1 MKTYPNVERF
11 LESIADVAAIEGLI
25 TEDMTIFRNLIR
37 AVMMDGITIAPNVVL
52 SLDEAEDILRNLVN
66 KAHPSTCHCEEAK
79 NSCECTHEPAAPGDH
94 KVTGPDQS
102 TEESAED
109 PAECDDACCESS
121 EEESEEEY
129 EEEYEEKTEINFD
142 VFPFKQV
149 FFNNID
155 FTRQSDG
162 TIHFTIE
169 DIEFHQ

>member
-52 SLDEAEDILRNLVN
+52 SLDEAEDILRGLVN
-66 KAHPSTCHCEEAK
+66 KVNPSACCCEEAK
-79 NSCECTHEPAAPGDH
+79 NGCVGPAPSDFSE
-94 KVTGPDQS
+94 PDQS
-102 TEESAED
+102 TEEPTED
-109 PAECDDACCESS
+109 PAECDDACCESP
-121 EEESEEEY
+121 EG
-129 EEEYEEKTEINFD
+129 KVEINFD
-142 VFPFKQV
+142 DLPFKHV

-155 FTRQSDG
+155 CTCQPDG

-169 DIEFHQ
+169 DIEFHH